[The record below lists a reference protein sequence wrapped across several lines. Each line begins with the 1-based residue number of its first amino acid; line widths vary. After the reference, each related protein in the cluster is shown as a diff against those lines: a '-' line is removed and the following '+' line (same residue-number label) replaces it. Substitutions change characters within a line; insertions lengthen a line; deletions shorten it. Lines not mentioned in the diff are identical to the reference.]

1 MIIEVGKTYNVT
13 NANKKC
19 VVEVEMY
26 RHKDEDLKGVNTEI
40 VWRTGEF
47 NIEIT
52 SEEEAESLQDMI
64 GEHGSEFCTDC
75 FDTFEMESCWDGQG
89 EDLEPWTCGW
99 SSGEFEDFLNEYYDA
114 EEGGYDFLMERDFEP
129 FECIWYIANGII
141 VKETVV

>member
-1 MIIEVGKTYNVT
+1 MIIEVGKTYDVSNK
-13 NANKKC
+13 NKKT

-26 RHKDEDLKGVNTEI
+26 RHKDEDLRGVNTEI

-47 NIEIT
+47 SIYIE
-52 SEEEAESLQDMI
+52 SEEEAESLQDMFD
-64 GEHGSEFCTDC
+64 GGTEFCTDA
-75 FDTFEMESCWDGQG
+75 FNTFEMESCWDGQG

>member
-47 NIEIT
+47 SIYIE
-52 SEEEAESLQDMI
+52 SEEEAESLQDMFD
-64 GEHGSEFCTDC
+64 GGTEFCTDA
-75 FDTFEMESCWDGQG
+75 FNTFEMESCWDGQG

-114 EEGGYDFLMERDFEP
+114 EEGGYDFLTERDFEP
-129 FECIWYIANGII
+129 FECLWYISNGII
-141 VKETVV
+141 VKETVI

>member
-1 MIIEVGKTYNVT
+1 MIIEVGKTYNVS
-13 NANKKC
+13 NKNKKT

-26 RHKDEDLKGVNTEI
+26 RHKDNSLRGVNTEI

-47 NIEIT
+47 SIYIE
-52 SEEEAESLQDMI
+52 SEEEAESLQDMFD
-64 GEHGSEFCTDC
+64 GGTEFCTDA
-75 FDTFEMESCWDGQG
+75 FNTFEMESCWDGQG

-129 FECIWYIANGII
+129 FECIWYIANGI
-141 VKETVV
+141 TVEEVEV

>member
-1 MIIEVGKTYNVT
+1 MIIEVGKTYDVSNK
-13 NANKKC
+13 NKKT

-47 NIEIT
+47 SIYIE
-52 SEEEAESLQDMI
+52 SEEEAESLQDMFD
-64 GEHGSEFCTDC
+64 GGTEFCTDA
-75 FDTFEMESCWDGQG
+75 FNTFEMESCWDGQG

-129 FECIWYIANGII
+129 FECIWYIANGIT
-141 VKETVV
+141 VEETVI

>member
-1 MIIEVGKTYNVT
+1 MIIEVGKTYDVSNK
-13 NANKKC
+13 NKKT

-47 NIEIT
+47 SIYIE
-52 SEEEAESLQDMI
+52 SEEEAESLQDMFD
-64 GEHGSEFCTDC
+64 GGTEFCTDA
-75 FDTFEMESCWDGQG
+75 FNTFEMESCWDGQG

-129 FECIWYIANGII
+129 FECIWYIANGI
-141 VKETVV
+141 TVEEVEV

>member
-1 MIIEVGKTYNVT
+1 MIIEVGKTYDVSNK
-13 NANKKC
+13 NKKT

-26 RHKDEDLKGVNTEI
+26 RHKDEDLKGVNTQI

-47 NIEIT
+47 SIYIE
-52 SEEEAESLQDMI
+52 SEEEAESLQDMFD
-64 GEHGSEFCTDC
+64 GGTEFCTDA
-75 FDTFEMESCWDGQG
+75 FNTFEMESCWDGQG

-129 FECIWYIANGII
+129 FECIWYIANGIT
-141 VKETVV
+141 VEETVI

>member
-1 MIIEVGKTYNVT
+1 MIIEVGKTYDVSNK
-13 NANKKC
+13 NKKT

-26 RHKDEDLKGVNTEI
+26 RHKDEDLKGVNTQI

-47 NIEIT
+47 SIYIE
-52 SEEEAESLQDMI
+52 SEEEAESLQDMFD
-64 GEHGSEFCTDC
+64 GGTEFCTDA
-75 FDTFEMESCWDGQG
+75 FNTFEMESCWDGQG

>member
-1 MIIEVGKTYNVT
+1 MIIEVGKTYDVSNK
-13 NANKKC
+13 NKKT

-26 RHKDEDLKGVNTEI
+26 RHKDEDLKGVNTQI

-47 NIEIT
+47 SIYIE
-52 SEEEAESLQDMI
+52 SEEEAESLQDMFD
-64 GEHGSEFCTDC
+64 GGTEFCTDA
-75 FDTFEMESCWDGQG
+75 FNTFEMESCWDGQG

-114 EEGGYDFLMERDFEP
+114 EEGGYDFLMERDLEP

>member
-1 MIIEVGKTYNVT
+1 MIIEVGKTYDVSNK
-13 NANKKC
+13 NKKT

-47 NIEIT
+47 SIYIE
-52 SEEEAESLQDMI
+52 SEEEAESLQDMFD
-64 GEHGSEFCTDC
+64 GGTEFCTDA
-75 FDTFEMESCWDGQG
+75 FNTFEMESCWDGQG